1 MADDIDRLEA
11 LKNGSKKAFEA
22 IYKQYAGKLYH
33 FIIRL
38 SHGNPYMAEEILQAT
53 FVKLWEIHPQ
63 VNPQKSILFYLSS
76 IAKNM
81 LFNRYQ
87 RQTIEF
93 LYQENLAREK
103 SFCDSDT
110 EKEIDRKWFE
120 EYLHQVAEKL
130 PPARKKI
137 FILSR
142 LKDLSTKQ
150 IAEMMQISISTVET
164 QLTLAT
170 KFVREQCE
178 KDYDK
183 LFFFFSMLSF
193 V

>member
-1 MADDIDRLEA
+1 MTEVDELKA
-11 LKNGSKKAFEA
+11 LKAGSKPAFEA
-22 IYKQYAGKLYH
+22 IYKRYSGSLYN
-33 FIIRL
+33 FIMTL
-38 SHGNPYMAEEILQAT
+38 SHGDRYMAEEIMQSV

-63 VNPQKSILFYLSS
+63 VNPGKSILFYLSS

-93 LYQENLAREK
+93 LYQQSLINAK
-103 SFCDSDT
+103 SAYDMQT

-120 EYLHQVAEKL
+120 DYLHKIAEQL

-150 IAEMMQISISTVET
+150 IAEIMQISVSTVET

-170 KFVREQCE
+170 KFVRRQCE

-183 LFFFFSMLSF
+183 LFFIAFILLI
-193 V
+193 

>member
-1 MADDIDRLEA
+1 
-11 LKNGSKKAFEA
+11 
-22 IYKQYAGKLYH
+22 
-33 FIIRL
+33 
-38 SHGNPYMAEEILQAT
+38 
-53 FVKLWEIHPQ
+53 
-63 VNPQKSILFYLSS
+63 
-76 IAKNM
+76 M

-103 SFCDSDT
+103 SFCDSDM

-150 IAEMMQISISTVET
+150 IAEMMQISVSTVEI
-164 QLTLAT
+164 QLTLALRPIPSVT
-170 KFVREQCE
+170 R
-178 KDYDK
+178 
-183 LFFFFSMLSF
+183 SMMELDTTVLPTAASARQPSR
-193 V
+193 VPNRWRTATAR